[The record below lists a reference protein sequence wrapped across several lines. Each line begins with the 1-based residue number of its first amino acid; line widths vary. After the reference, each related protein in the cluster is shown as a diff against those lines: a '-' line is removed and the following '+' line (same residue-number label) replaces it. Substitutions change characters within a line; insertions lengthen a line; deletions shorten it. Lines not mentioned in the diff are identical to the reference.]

1 MRFGIGRHRVQASH
15 SSLSLGTVE
24 NLDQSQKSE
33 ISRCN
38 PGHRWD
44 VLVNVKVVVTILLM
58 VGVPVCAQAQGM
70 PEVSKAD
77 AQRVVEI
84 ISSDNAK
91 IQAYC
96 DIQDLGEQM
105 ERAYEERNV
114 KLVDELLQKI
124 DTMGKNLGR
133 EYFALI
139 DGLELLDPE
148 KDNLGAEIM
157 FELTAL
163 NRLCTR

>member
-1 MRFGIGRHRVQASH
+1 M
-15 SSLSLGTVE
+15 
-24 NLDQSQKSE
+24 
-33 ISRCN
+33 
-38 PGHRWD
+38 
-44 VLVNVKVVVTILLM
+44 LM

-124 DTMGKNLGR
+124 DTMGKTLVP
-133 EYFALI
+133 EYVALI
-139 DGLELLDPE
+139 DRLGLFDPE
-148 KDNLGAEIM
+148 KDKLGAEIM
-157 FELTAL
+157 FELSAL

>member
-114 KLVDELLQKI
+114 KLVDELLQKM
-124 DTMGKNLGR
+124 DALEETLGP
-133 EYFALI
+133 EYIALM
-139 DGLELLDPE
+139 DGLADIDPE
-148 KDNLGAEIM
+148 NDKLGAEIM
-157 FELTAL
+157 SVFDPLD
-163 NRLCTR
+163 RLCTR